1 MVWLVKCEELK
12 EIFGTSDWVDMMVRY
27 CQRAAAENHEFG
39 RKNNL
44 LREQVIVVFEERR
57 EFVEEIETVHKVIV
71 VFEERREFVE
81 EIKTVHKVI
90 TPQKTAQILNEDQV
104 KFAKNLLQMLNL
116 EKAMEHKAFEKD
128 LFADKL
134 LWNIPF

>member
-57 EFVEEIETVHKVIV
+57 EFVEEIETVHKVI
-71 VFEERREFVE
+71 
-81 EIKTVHKVI
+81 